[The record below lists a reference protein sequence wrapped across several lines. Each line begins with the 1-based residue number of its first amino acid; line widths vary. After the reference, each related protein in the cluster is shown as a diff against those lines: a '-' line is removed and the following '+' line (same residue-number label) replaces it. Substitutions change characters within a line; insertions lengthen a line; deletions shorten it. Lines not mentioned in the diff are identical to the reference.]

1 MQIFKNKSQE
11 GNNSESVIPSKKRVS
26 FCNFVKKRNSRGVVD
41 IDIEPYVIN
50 DSDNKNLPSHENK
63 TGCGFKN
70 IFPRKSFFKK
80 VRKPVKDNL
89 IAFDTGFGK

>member
-11 GNNSESVIPSKKRVS
+11 ANNTEIVIPSKKRVS
-26 FCNFVKKRNSRGVVD
+26 FCNFVKKRNSKGVVD

-50 DSDNKNLPSHENK
+50 DSDNRNLSSHENK

-80 VRKPVKDNL
+80 VRKPVTENFA
-89 IAFDTGFGK
+89 AFETGFGK